1 MMDQLWTIILGGLH
15 QIQAALFFL
24 FSPLHGFGPGATIA
38 VIAGLTVLFAK
49 TFTRRFKTRRYRELE
64 KEFAHWYGIKQEALK
79 LRAENPEKA
88 RQLGVNIDKGK
99 LNEVYY
105 NYFFEG
111 LLNNLLTMYIPI
123 VSMLGF
129 VNDTYRPEV
138 LESLFGQPHLFLLPW
153 LNGKS
158 YPVGAA
164 FWFVICVTAAYLGW
178 FAIGLAVKKRG
189 GAGGG
194 KTGDQAAGLRDCG
207 ACSEV

>member
-1 MMDQLWTIILGGLH
+1 MMDQLWTLVLGGLH
-15 QIQAALFFL
+15 HIQAALFFL

-38 VIAGLTVLFAK
+38 VIAGLTVLFAR

-64 KEFAHWYGIKQEALK
+64 QEFRYWYAVKQEAVK
-79 LRAENPEKA
+79 LRDENPEKA

-111 LLNNLLTMYIPI
+111 MLNNLLTMYIPI

-138 LESLFGQPHLFLLPW
+138 LNALFGQPHLFMLPW
-153 LNGKS
+153 INGRS

-164 FWFVICVTAAYLGW
+164 FWFVTCVAAAYLAF
-178 FAIGLAVKKRG
+178 FAIGLAVKKMRRAGRG
-189 GAGGG
+189 RAG
-194 KTGDQAAGLRDCG
+194 DEAAGLTDCG
-207 ACSEV
+207 ACSEI